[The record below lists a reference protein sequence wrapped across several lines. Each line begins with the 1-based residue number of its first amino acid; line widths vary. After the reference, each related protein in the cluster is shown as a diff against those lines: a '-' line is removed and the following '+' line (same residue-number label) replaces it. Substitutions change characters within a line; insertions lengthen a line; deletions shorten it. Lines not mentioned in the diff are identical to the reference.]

1 MIDFNLIAYA
11 MLGLSVLVSAAQI
24 GSWVLNSDPRVI
36 VNLGRCSAIAFA
48 AATPFILLWLAIS
61 GRSTLAMMLAA
72 FVLPVFVEGVQR
84 WRRLLAPLLSAKV
97 WPHAEPTDQVSPQ
110 LAEQCAAVLAAYL
123 KQNGLLAP
131 RMSTEEARAVL
142 GLPPGA
148 SAHEIREAYNRL
160 EKRLDPESGGTRYL
174 TTKISEARDVLL
186 GT

>member
-36 VNLGRCSAIAFA
+36 VNVGRCSAIAFA

-72 FVLPVFVEGVQR
+72 FVLPVFIEGAQR
-84 WRRLLAPLLSAKV
+84 WRGLLTPLLSAKI
-97 WPHAEPTDQVSPQ
+97 WRHAEPTDQVSPQ
-110 LAEQCAAVLAAYL
+110 LAEECAAVLTAYL

-131 RMSTEEARAVL
+131 QMSTEEARAVL

-148 SAHEIREAYNRL
+148 SAHEIWEAYNRL
-160 EKRLDPESGGTRYL
+160 QKRLDPESGGTRYL

-186 GT
+186 GA